1 MKVYLTDQSNKFPQ
15 HLEVLKRQGV
25 MQYDRSKLTEKITL
39 IPIAS
44 QKELQELNTD
54 FLFDY
59 KIFPSSIM
67 TYLTQW
73 GFEKRRMQIGDII
86 VQQVFIPPFR
96 NLSHKIIFGVRINDI
111 INDTKRIGFSYE
123 TLNGHVEKGI
133 SVFTIEK
140 TADQKT
146 TFKVHTFSQPG
157 NLLTRLAGPIFSV
170 PY

>member
-1 MKVYLTDQSNKFPQ
+1 
-15 HLEVLKRQGV
+15 
-25 MQYDRSKLTEKITL
+25 
-39 IPIAS
+39 
-44 QKELQELNTD
+44 
-54 FLFDY
+54 
-59 KIFPSSIM
+59 M

-140 TADQKT
+140 QQTK
-146 TFKVHTFSQPG
+146 
-157 NLLTRLAGPIFSV
+157 R
-170 PY
+170 